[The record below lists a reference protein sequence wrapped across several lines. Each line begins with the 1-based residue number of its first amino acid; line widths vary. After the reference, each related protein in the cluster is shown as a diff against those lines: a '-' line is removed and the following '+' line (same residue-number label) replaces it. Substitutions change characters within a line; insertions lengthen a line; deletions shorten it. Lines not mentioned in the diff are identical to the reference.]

1 LLGEY
6 YKYAVWGGEMV
17 VNTRI
22 LEKLGLAN
30 ADKKRILQLLAVLV
44 CGLLLM
50 AFSSYFSERGGNVSV
65 EGTVARQISAEGQVV
80 SIYGAEEALED
91 RLSRILSRIE
101 GAGEVS
107 VSLTFARSGETEY
120 AVNASTT
127 MRTTEENG
135 SGTLRSTTEQTS
147 TDSLVLAD
155 GNGSPVT
162 VRETMPEVQGVLVV
176 AEGGDNAAVCSQIST
191 ALQNL
196 LAIPAHK
203 IVICPA
209 GK

>member
-1 LLGEY
+1 VEIKFLQ
-6 YKYAVWGGEMV
+6 
-17 VNTRI
+17 
-22 LEKLGLAN
+22 KLGLAN
-30 ADKKRILQLLAVLV
+30 ADKKRIVPMLAVLIL
-44 CGLLLM
+44 GMLLM
-50 AFSSYFSERGGNVSV
+50 AGSSFFSYDRGGGASADSLTGQQNSL
-65 EGTVARQISAEGQVV
+65 TAEGNNDGV
-80 SIYGAEEALED
+80 YGAEEALEQ
-91 RLSRILSRIE
+91 RLSKILSRIE

-127 MRTTEENG
+127 LRTTEESGG

-176 AEGGDNAAVCSQIST
+176 AEGGSDAAVCAQIST